1 LGFEVSNTELVL
13 RRAELKPLQLPW
25 RQYAIPAAVL
35 LSGLIFTAAAAFT
48 TAHFVHLRDEE
59 HFDRLQA
66 QALRAVDHSFDTY
79 TVLLRS
85 MAASE
90 AAAGVPDLERL
101 TRFLAAT
108 GVPDSYPGLRAVG
121 LTWWV
126 GPGADPDGK
135 AAALAVLQK
144 AGIAVDPNASSA
156 VLMSYPIRP
165 VTPKNNGSDLY
176 AEPARRGAMASA
188 RAADAPRLSSQLTS
202 LRDPGSGPRHLLFMP
217 INRPGGGDH
226 RFLGWVYATFRNDG
240 LFQSTLTDLGYLNEI
255 SVRVYDGAITPGALL
270 YASQM
275 GQPGRDDMVK
285 VTTHDVAGRRWLVQ
299 FAATPKFDGWP
310 MTTTILP
317 IVAAGLAITL
327 SITFATW
334 LQAFGLQRAQEAEA
348 QAKAAR
354 DRSALLMDEVN
365 HRVANSLQLVS
376 TLVTMQTEQV
386 KEPAA
391 RDALNETRA
400 RILAVARVHQRLYS
414 SGEVSKVALKPYLD
428 SLIHELDQSV
438 RRDVTLTLVAD
449 EVSVLTDKAVSLGI
463 VAAELITN
471 ALKYAYPDRGGDVR
485 VLVASEGG
493 RARLTVEDDGV
504 GVIEQKPGS
513 TGLGMRIVRAMASG
527 LKGELTIEPRHP
539 GHRVTLSFPLR

>member
-1 LGFEVSNTELVL
+1 
-13 RRAELKPLQLPW
+13 
-25 RQYAIPAAVL
+25 
-35 LSGLIFTAAAAFT
+35 
-48 TAHFVHLRDEE
+48 
-59 HFDRLQA
+59 
-66 QALRAVDHSFDTY
+66 
-79 TVLLRS
+79 
-85 MAASE
+85 
-90 AAAGVPDLERL
+90 
-101 TRFLAAT
+101 
-108 GVPDSYPGLRAVG
+108 
-121 LTWWV
+121 
-126 GPGADPDGK
+126 
-135 AAALAVLQK
+135 
-144 AGIAVDPNASSA
+144 
-156 VLMSYPIRP
+156 
-165 VTPKNNGSDLY
+165 
-176 AEPARRGAMASA
+176 
-188 RAADAPRLSSQLTS
+188 
-202 LRDPGSGPRHLLFMP
+202 
-217 INRPGGGDH
+217 
-226 RFLGWVYATFRNDG
+226 
-240 LFQSTLTDLGYLNEI
+240 
-255 SVRVYDGAITPGALL
+255 
-270 YASQM
+270 
-275 GQPGRDDMVK
+275 
-285 VTTHDVAGRRWLVQ
+285 
-299 FAATPKFDGWP
+299 
-310 MTTTILP
+310 
-317 IVAAGLAITL
+317 
-327 SITFATW
+327 
-334 LQAFGLQRAQEAEA
+334 
-348 QAKAAR
+348 
-354 DRSALLMDEVN
+354 MDEVN

-471 ALKYAYPDRGGDVR
+471 ALKYAYPDRGGEVR